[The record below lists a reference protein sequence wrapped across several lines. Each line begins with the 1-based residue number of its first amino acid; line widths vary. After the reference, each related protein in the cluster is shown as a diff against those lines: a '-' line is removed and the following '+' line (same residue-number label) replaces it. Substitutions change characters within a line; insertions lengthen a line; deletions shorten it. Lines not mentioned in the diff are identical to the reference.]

1 MSSSTDTKSPTDTSN
16 LKIGGGILYTSL
28 VIGLYTISFIYTNYV
43 IVAIVASFL
52 LFFGVGVYIRY
63 SEGVSIIYGLLF
75 LSVFSFTMSYISIAV
90 TAIQL

>member
-1 MSSSTDTKSPTDTSN
+1 MSSPTDTKSLTDTSN
-16 LKIGGGILYTSL
+16 LKIGGGMAYTLL

-52 LFFGVGVYIRY
+52 LFLGVGVYIRY
-63 SEGVSIIYGLLF
+63 SEGASIIYGLLF
-75 LSVFSFTMSYISIAV
+75 LSVFSFTMSYIAIAV

>member
-1 MSSSTDTKSPTDTSN
+1 MSSSTDTSN
-16 LKIGGGILYTSL
+16 LKIGGGIAYTVL

-63 SEGVSIIYGLLF
+63 SEGASIIYGLLF
-75 LSVFSFTMSYISIAV
+75 LSVFSFTMSYIAIAV

>member
-1 MSSSTDTKSPTDTSN
+1 MSSPTDTKSPTDTSN
-16 LKIGGGILYTSL
+16 LKIGGGIAYTLL

-52 LFFGVGVYIRY
+52 LFLGVGVYIRY
-63 SEGVSIIYGLLF
+63 SEGASIIYGLLF
-75 LSVFSFTMSYISIAV
+75 LSVFSFTMSYIAIAV